1 MTTYKKGGFSLIE
14 LLVALSIL
22 AVVAAIIVPRFL
34 NVRSQA
40 AATTS
45 QAQQQEL
52 QSDIQK
58 WVSLGGTGGSGDN
71 NAGDFLGLLT
81 ETASGT
87 PPTRTAVGAL
97 GDSSG
102 NFGST
107 SVSLSLSNNVATTSL
122 ATVATAYA
130 GSQSLITAVPQGFYW
145 AAAGNAYYSDGAG
158 SLYQILVNGSDG
170 NVEFQAAA
178 NGVSTTNIGNNN

>member
-1 MTTYKKGGFSLIE
+1 MKTTNRGFSLIE

-102 NFGST
+102 NFGSA
-107 SVSLSLSNNVATTSL
+107 SISLSLSNAVTATETL
-122 ATVATAYA
+122 ATVTTAYSGTA
-130 GSQSLITAVPQGFYW
+130 ALIAAVPQGFYW
-145 AAAGNAYYSDGAG
+145 ATAGNAYYSDGAG
-158 SLYQILVNGSDG
+158 SLYQILINGADG
-170 NVEFQAAA
+170 NVEFKAAG
-178 NGVSTTNIGNNN
+178 NGVSTVNIGNNN